1 MSWRVCRQ
9 EMERRLQTFHFSGI
23 WNFQKFFN
31 YIGKFCGPSMWNFQN
46 LCCFAYQLDFTLSS
60 QIHHQQSH
68 TNTLRFFKFWVLGIF
83 NFWKLYREILW
94 TKYVEFSIFVSFV
107 YQLELRLSSQIHHH
121 SSQSNT
127 FENCKIFPK
136 SKSPKVLGKFNFS
149 NLYREILI
157 PRICKI
163 QIFKFSFCNFY
174 PL

>member
-1 MSWRVCRQ
+1 
-9 EMERRLQTFHFSGI
+9 MEFS
-23 WNFQKFFN
+23 KFVSFV
-31 YIGKFCGPSMWNFQN
+31 
-46 LCCFAYQLDFTLSS
+46 YQLELRLSS

-68 TNTLRFFKFWVLGIF
+68 TNTLGFFKFWVLGIF
-83 NFWKLYREILW
+83 NFWNLYREILILSIRKFQFSVYREILW
-94 TKYVEFSIFVSFV
+94 TKYIEFSIFLSFA

-136 SKSPKVLGKFNFS
+136 SQSPKVLGKFNFS

-157 PRICKI
+157 PRMCKI